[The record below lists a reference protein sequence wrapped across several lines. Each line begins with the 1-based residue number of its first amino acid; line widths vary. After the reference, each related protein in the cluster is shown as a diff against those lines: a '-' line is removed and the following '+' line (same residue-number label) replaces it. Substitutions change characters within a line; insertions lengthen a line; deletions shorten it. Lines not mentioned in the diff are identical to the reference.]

1 MKTKELTRGAMVCAI
16 YGFILFLNQQT
27 ALGIETTMNWI
38 FAFPVLIYTS
48 MYGLNM
54 GGIVAIAMA
63 LMTFLFGGFTTW
75 FYSWTAILIGYIYGI
90 GVKKRF
96 KHTTNFTICA
106 ILSVLCSALII
117 YLWAGIF
124 GYNLGSEFSTILAFV
139 PWVHLDVLIF
149 IFVLLLGILQ
159 AFCIH
164 MIALMVNI
172 RMHIEMRP
180 LGSISD
186 FPSPRW
192 IAWLSIVLLP
202 LCFFVQSKV
211 NANMRNLF
219 QVLAIVD
226 LMVLDFFGVLY
237 FVQKSINR
245 QKRKGTFFAIIGG
258 FIPFVQLIW
267 IGAGLAD
274 CMFQLR
280 KKDSVGL

>member
-16 YGFILFLNQQT
+16 YGFLLFLNQQT
-27 ALGIETTMNWI
+27 ALSIETTMNWI
-38 FAFPVLIYTS
+38 FAFPALIYTS
-48 MYGLNM
+48 IYGLNM
-54 GGIVAIAMA
+54 GGIVSLAMA

-106 ILSVLCSALII
+106 ILSILCSALII

-124 GYNLGSEFSTILAFV
+124 GYNLASEFSSILAFV
-139 PWVHLDVLIF
+139 PGIHLRVLIF
-149 IFVLLLGILQ
+149 IFVLLLGVLQ

-180 LGSISD
+180 LGNVSD

-192 IAWLSIVLLP
+192 VGWLSLVLLP
-202 LCFFVQSKV
+202 VCFIAQTALNSDWKD
-211 NANMRNLF
+211 LF
-219 QVLAIVD
+219 QVVAMID
-226 LMVLDFFGVLY
+226 LMVLDFFGALY
-237 FVQKSINR
+237 FVKRSIDR
-245 QKRKGTFFAIIGG
+245 QQRKGTFFAIMGS

-267 IGAGLAD
+267 VLAGLAD
-274 CMFQLR
+274 CLFQLR
-280 KKDSVGL
+280 KKGRVDL